1 MVEEL
6 FMHYPERKEQW
17 PRENMLGRIS
27 VPEDYRAA
35 AVFLM
40 GKGSGFMTG

>member
-6 FMHYPERKEQW
+6 FVRYPERKEQW

-27 VPEDYRAA
+27 VPEEYRAA

-40 GKGSGFMTG
+40 GKGSSFMTG